1 MATSSESERP
11 RSPILPSDQFDLL
24 LSSLIGHPNGGLA
37 PAAVVQDVDFYG
49 NTTQFIVQ
57 TVRGTTGTTVFV
69 SQLNS
74 TGAIRYILPQKVL
87 ALIDRQR
94 DTVSLQIRRRHGRR
108 IAAERGIVGNP
119 FTPEMRKKAAET
131 RKRNAAKRAK
141 KGGRA

>member
-1 MATSSESERP
+1 MATSSD

-57 TVRGTTGTTVFV
+57 TVRGDKGTTVFV

-74 TGAIRYILPQKVL
+74 QGAIRYILPQKVL
-87 ALIDRQR
+87 ALLDRQR
-94 DTVSLQIRRRHGRR
+94 DTVSLQIRRRHGKRL
-108 IAAERGIVGNP
+108 AEERGVNP

-131 RKRNAAKRAK
+131 RKRNAAARAKK